1 MPDKSRNAL
10 FWTLAVILTFVGS
23 FVQRQYNREN
33 PVKEVISINGTK
45 INYFLPKI
53 YTVDNPQPVLFF
65 VKNKKISG
73 FVKFSELYGG
83 KSQHVIRLKR
93 KGNFLYFRFKDIPV
107 GKKIKYSVLF
117 EMNGIK
123 KVLSP
128 GNMILTSVK
137 SLPPGL
143 NTARIFFLFL
153 ALLLGIRAGLESLN
167 PVTDH
172 LKYLISLTLLSFFI
186 GGFIL
191 EGIRQYLWFHS
202 LPGLLDISIFVYIK
216 VLIVILFWTVAW
228 FKVNKKRSYG
238 IWVSIATILM
248 FLVYLTPPGFQ

>member
-45 INYFLPKI
+45 IHYFLPKI

-73 FVKFSELYGG
+73 LVKFTRLYGDM
-83 KSQHVIRLKR
+83 SQHIQPLKR

-107 GKKIKYSVLF
+107 GKKIKYSVSF
-117 EMNGIK
+117 DIKGTK
-123 KVLSP
+123 KVLAP
-128 GNMILTSVK
+128 GNVVITSVK

-153 ALLLGIRAGLESLN
+153 ALMLGIRAGLESLN

-172 LKYLISLTLLSFFI
+172 LKYLISLTLLSFFF
-186 GGFIL
+186 GGLVL
-191 EGIRQYLWFHS
+191 EGIRQYLWFNS
-202 LPGLLDISIFVYIK
+202 IPGFLDISIFVYIK
-216 VLIVILFWTVAW
+216 VLGVILFWTIAW
-228 FKVNKKRSYG
+228 FKVNKKSSYG
-238 IWVSIATILM
+238 IWVGIATILM